1 MKSLANKETVTS
13 RELLEQI
20 NIFRQQEG
28 KSKLENYD
36 LKKIIRKELKKD
48 FNAGKISCIKETDS
62 RGREQ
67 DLYILTFSQGKR
79 VLLRESPTVRQA
91 VIEYIDKLENAIIKL
106 QEQKIT
112 EARYLGKITRKLETD
127 SIKGLMAYGR
137 IEPRNQWKYYR
148 HYTNLAYSVMGYNPK
163 NKPKREE
170 MAQGELIILDKLESV
185 INMEISNNIALGTP
199 FILIYQ
205 NVKDKLDKVYRE
217 MKNIFILE
225 QKNNNNLMLQ

>member
-1 MKSLANKETVTS
+1 MKALANKETVTS

-20 NIFRQQEG
+20 NMFREQEG

-62 RGREQ
+62 RGRKQ

-91 VIEYIDKLENAIIKL
+91 VIEYIEKLENAIIKL
-106 QEQKIT
+106 QEQKRN
-112 EARYLGKITRKLETD
+112 EARLLGKITRKLETD
-127 SIKGLMAYGR
+127 SIKGLMIYGK
-137 IEPRNQWKYYR
+137 IEPCNQWKYYK
-148 HYTNLAYSVMGYNPK
+148 HYTNLIYSVMGYNPK
-163 NKPKREE
+163 NKPRREE
-170 MAQGELIILDKLESV
+170 MTQSELIILDKLESV
-185 INMEISNNIALGTP
+185 VNMEINNNIALRIP
-199 FILIYQ
+199 FIMIYQ
-205 NVKDKLDKVYRE
+205 NVKDKVDEVYRG
-217 MKNIFILE
+217 MRKLFILE

>member
-106 QEQKIT
+106 QEQKRN
-112 EARYLGKITRKLETD
+112 EARLLGKITRKLETD
-127 SIKGLMAYGR
+127 SIKGLMLYGK
-137 IEPRNQWKYYR
+137 IEPRNQWKYYK

-217 MKNIFILE
+217 MKTLFILE

>member
-67 DLYILTFSQGKR
+67 DIYILTFSQGKR

-91 VIEYIDKLENAIIKL
+91 VIEYINKLENAIIKL
-106 QEQKIT
+106 QEQKRN
-112 EARYLGKITRKLETD
+112 EARLLGKITRKLETD
-127 SIKGLMAYGR
+127 SIKGLMIYGK
-137 IEPRNQWKYYR
+137 IEPRNQWKYYK
-148 HYTNLAYSVMGYNPK
+148 HYTDLIYSVMGYNPK
-163 NKPKREE
+163 NKPRREE
-170 MAQGELIILDKLESV
+170 MTQSELIILDKLESV
-185 INMEISNNIALGTP
+185 VNMEINNNIALRIP
-199 FILIYQ
+199 FIMIYQ
-205 NVKDKLDKVYRE
+205 NVKDKVDEVYRG
-217 MKNIFILE
+217 MRKLFIME